1 MRKTLNPCPS
11 CGGEGRLAIINS
23 EKAVVVSCHDCGV
36 MARAIEYKDHLS
48 TEDILAAINAWN
60 DRIGIKEGR

>member
-1 MRKTLNPCPS
+1 MRNTLNPCPI
-11 CGGEGRLAIINS
+11 CGGEGTLTIINS
-23 EKAVVVSCHDCGV
+23 GKTVFASCQDCGA
-36 MARAIEYKDHLS
+36 MAQAIEYKDHLS